1 MLFANKGTNLAEVAS
16 VVGGGGVGGGEIS
29 LQACEAR
36 THTRTHTPQRTH
48 ARWYTRTRNNHAKS
62 AKFANPI
69 VVASRDA
76 TVRLEPG
83 ATPPAAILNNPT
95 SPGSKEESGDIKS
108 DISRYLTDAT
118 KSGSIQDVAAL
129 GVADV
134 GEGRE
139 HAIEE
144 RVGLAGGSLR
154 DVEHAKGAPSRC
166 Q

>member
-1 MLFANKGTNLAEVAS
+1 VEKSAFKPVKHA
-16 VVGGGGVGGGEIS
+16 
-29 LQACEAR
+29 
-36 THTRTHTPQRTH
+36 HTH
-48 ARWYTRTRNNHAKS
+48 ARAQVHAHK
-62 AKFANPI
+62 KQPRQVRICKPFRRP
-69 VVASRDA
+69 VASRDA
-76 TVRLEPG
+76 AVQLAPG
-83 ATPPAAILNNPT
+83 AAPPADILNNPT
-95 SPGSKEESGDIKS
+95 SPVSKEESGDIKS

-154 DVEHAKGAPSRC
+154 DVQHAKGAPSRR